1 LPFHPVHHY
10 YSAGDWIWSIFSTLL
25 FIAFVVAVVMLLA
38 RAFAGPR
45 RGGPGVAGPF
55 GGRVSRAAAAAP
67 AWLGAPAAWRDPGA
81 GTAAAESILAARY
94 ARGEISEAEYRE
106 RLEVLRQAAAPASAY
121 PATPPSAYPATP
133 PSAERIP
140 NAAGAAA
147 TATTSEPAPR
157 PEAPDQ

>member
-1 LPFHPVHHY
+1 MPFHPVHHY

-25 FIAFVVAVVMLLA
+25 FVAFVVAAVMLLA

-55 GGRVSRAAAAAP
+55 GGRVARGVAAAP

-81 GTAAAESILAARY
+81 GNAEAESILAARY

-106 RLEVLRQAAAPASAY
+106 RLEVLRQAAAPPPAY
-121 PATPPSAYPATP
+121 PATPPP
-133 PSAERIP
+133 AERIP
-140 NAAGAAA
+140 NPSGPA
-147 TATTSEPAPR
+147 ATTSSAASYAPAPR
-157 PEAPDQ
+157 PEAPEE